1 MTHEHDQR
9 PAGFVHVDLDG
20 LWTLA
25 GCYGYPE
32 ADSFSDD
39 PVFKLALPRLLGLFD
54 EFEIKAAFFISG
66 RDLELP
72 EKAEAIARIAAAG
85 HEIACHGYS
94 HRMDLEELSDS
105 EIDAELARA
114 GEAIAR
120 VSGSRPLGFRAAG
133 YAAGDKMLA
142 AVSRAGMKYD
152 GSLFPTRWAPLLRF
166 MAGRLRARVARE
178 TGVKAPRA
186 PGQYG
191 SGGKL
196 DPCWFEPGGGLP
208 RVLRIP
214 VAVSP
219 TLRLPIHA
227 SIGML
232 IGERYV
238 RCGLRRL
245 ARRGVPICYL
255 LHGMDA
261 LGAEDLAG
269 RLPNA
274 LYKTSAFQVPLAKKM
289 AFLRAVLNQLKRVAD
304 IQRTDRWVEAFQAQG
319 RSNS

>member
-1 MTHEHDQR
+1 MTESQNIR

-32 ADSFSDD
+32 ADGFTDD
-39 PVFKLALPRLLGLFD
+39 PIFKLALPRLLGLFD
-54 EFEIKAAFFISG
+54 DLEIKATFFISG

-72 EKAEAIARIAAAG
+72 EKSEAVARIAAAG
-85 HEIACHGYS
+85 HELACHGYS
-94 HRMDLEELSDS
+94 HRMDLEELDAAA
-105 EIDAELARA
+105 IDEELGKAA
-114 GEAIAR
+114 EAIGR
-120 VSGSRPLGFRAAG
+120 VGGQRPLGFRAAG
-133 YAAGDKMLA
+133 YAAGDKLLA

-152 GSLFPTRWAPLLRF
+152 GSLLPTRWAPLLRF
-166 MAGRLRARVARE
+166 MAGRLRSRVARE
-178 TGVKAPRA
+178 TKCKASRA

-191 SGGKL
+191 SGGGLK
-196 DPCWFEPGGGLP
+196 PVWFEPGGGLAP
-208 RVLRIP
+208 VLRIP

-232 IGERYV
+232 IGKRFV
-238 RCGLRRL
+238 IGGLRRL

-261 LGAEDLAG
+261 LGAEELTG

-274 LYKTSAFQVPLAKKM
+274 LYETSAFQVPLAEKLD
-289 AFLRAVLNQLKRVAD
+289 FLRAIMAELKRLAE
-304 IQRTDRWVEAFQAQG
+304 IQRTDAWLKTLPP
-319 RSNS
+319 RS